1 MKTIRIYKGE
11 KKLLIEQYET
21 ADNIAEFE
29 DQPHPYGFYHYPDNI
44 SDTTAF
50 NRLKKVLLEAKEAQI
65 LTIKEE
71 IKELKGLKYAD
82 ATQQPIEEE

>member
-11 KKLLIEQYET
+11 KKLLIDQYET
-21 ADNIAEFE
+21 DDDLAEYD
-29 DQPHPYGFYHYPDNI
+29 DQPHPYGFYHYPNNI

-71 IKELKGLKYAD
+71 IKELRGLKYAD
-82 ATQQPIEEE
+82 SNRQPIEEE